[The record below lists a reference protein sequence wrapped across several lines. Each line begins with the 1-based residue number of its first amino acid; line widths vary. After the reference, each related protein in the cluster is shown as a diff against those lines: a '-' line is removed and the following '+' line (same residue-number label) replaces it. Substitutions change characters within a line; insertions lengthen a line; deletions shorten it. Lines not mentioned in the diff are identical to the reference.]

1 MAALLAPAVYLITLV
16 WYRVKK
22 NNKSR
27 LLLIVTA
34 RCGEIVPERI
44 FSDIPRKTGRENRL
58 VVLPFGKS
66 VEIAYKSI
74 KVRFFRSLITTLSLV
89 LAVSFLSFTD
99 VSNNVA
105 NGMLA
110 SGSPELRQTLVRAG
124 YDLGP
129 ETTNVVSSPK
139 QRWILILSLLVCAVG
154 IVNAQLMAVTERFRE
169 IGTMKCLGA
178 LDRFVLRLFIL
189 EAGMQGLAGSVAGAL
204 VGAVFALVA
213 GWVRFGGV
221 ALRQV
226 TLMEVAASMAFAT
239 AIGIGLSLLG
249 VLYPAL
255 VAARMQPVE
264 AMRVEQ

>member
-1 MAALLAPAVYLITLV
+1 M
-16 WYRVKK
+16 
-22 NNKSR
+22 SQ
-27 LLLIVTA
+27 
-34 RCGEIVPERI
+34 GI
-44 FSDIPRKTGRENRL
+44 FEDLPGSSGRMQRL
-58 VVLPFGKS
+58 VVLPIGIS
-66 VEIAYKSI
+66 LEIAFKSI

-99 VSNNVA
+99 VSNDVA

-110 SGSPELRQTLVRAG
+110 SGSPELRQMLVRAG

-129 ETTNVVSSPK
+129 EANNVTSSPK
-139 QRWILILSLLVCAVG
+139 QRWIILLSLLVCAVG

-178 LDRFVLRLFIL
+178 LDRFVLRLFVL
-189 EAGMQGLAGSVAGAL
+189 EAGMQGLAGSAAGAL
-204 VGAVFALVA
+204 IGSVFALMG
-213 GWVRFGGV
+213 GWLRFGGAAV
-221 ALRQV
+221 GQV
-226 TLMEVAASMAFAT
+226 TLTEVAVSAAAAT
-239 AIGIGLSLLG
+239 GIGLALSLLG

>member
-1 MAALLAPAVYLITLV
+1 MTKGIFHDLPD
-16 WYRVKK
+16 
-22 NNKSR
+22 KS
-27 LLLIVTA
+27 
-34 RCGEIVPERI
+34 GGPQ
-44 FSDIPRKTGRENRL
+44 RL

-74 KVRFFRSLITTLSLV
+74 QVRFFRSLITTLSLV

-99 VSNNVA
+99 VSNDVA

-110 SGSPELRQTLVRAG
+110 SGSAELRQSLVRAG
-124 YDLGP
+124 YDLEP
-129 ETTNVVSSPK
+129 AANNVTSSAK
-139 QRWILILSLLVCAVG
+139 QRWIIMLSLLVCAVG

-189 EAGMQGLAGSVAGAL
+189 EAGMQGLAGSVAGAIT
-204 VGAVFALVA
+204 GAVFALLA

-221 ALRQV
+221 ALQQV
-226 TLMEVAASMAFAT
+226 TMASVAASMAVAT
-239 AIGIGLSLLG
+239 GIGVALSLLG

-264 AMRVEQ
+264 AMRVET